1 MGYPKAKG
9 GPERVYRI
17 GEVAEL
23 VELETY
29 VLRYWETEFPT
40 LHPAKSPHGQRLYR
54 EADIGAIF
62 TIKRLLYEEGFT
74 IAGARKQLQQE
85 ESELRPPATATGQGP
100 SATSTPSAPSL
111 QSGSAA
117 QETLRAVRAELQ
129 ALLTR
134 LKK

>member
-1 MGYPKAKG
+1 MGHPKAKS

-17 GEVAEL
+17 GEVAGL
-23 VELETY
+23 VGLETY

-54 EADIGAIF
+54 EADIGAIL

-85 ESELRPPATATGQGP
+85 ESEPPSPSTTTGQGP
-100 SATSTPSAPSL
+100 SAPSARSTP
-111 QSGSAA
+111 SGSAA
-117 QETLRAVRAELQ
+117 QETLRTVRAELQ

-134 LKK
+134 LSRQ